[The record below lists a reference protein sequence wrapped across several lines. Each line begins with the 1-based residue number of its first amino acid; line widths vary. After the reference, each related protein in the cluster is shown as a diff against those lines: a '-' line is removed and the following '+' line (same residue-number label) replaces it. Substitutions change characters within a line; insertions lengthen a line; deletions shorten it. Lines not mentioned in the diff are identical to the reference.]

1 MPISELKLAKELIRR
16 PSITPKD
23 AGAINILAKKLR
35 SLGFKCQLINFK
47 NIKNLY
53 AKLGKSSPNFC
64 YAGHTDVV
72 PPGNISDWSVNPFK
86 PTVKNNKLIGRGA
99 NDMKASI
106 ACFVAAVSRFK
117 AKNKKFNGSISLL
130 ITGDEEGVAING
142 TKRVVEYLKRKREKI
157 NFCLVGEPTNPNKLG
172 EMIKIGR
179 RGSITG
185 RLTITG
191 TQGHVAY
198 PHRANNPSNTIVNIL
213 KRIKETKLDN
223 GTKKVVK
230 YLKRKKEKINFCLV
244 GEPTNPNKLG
254 EMIKIGRRGSITGRL
269 TVIGTQGHVAYPHIA
284 NNPSNTLVKIL
295 KKIKEVKLDKG
306 TKNFQPSNLE
316 ITKINI
322 DNHTD
327 NVIPGSANAV
337 FNIRYNDKHS
347 SSSLKRKLNKI
358 FRSITR
364 KAKCKFNIKY
374 EVSGEAFLTKPNKT
388 TYMIQ
393 NTIKKITGIK
403 PKLSTAGGT
412 SDARFIRK
420 IAPCLEFG
428 LVGKTMH
435 KIDESVPLP
444 DLKKLTNIY
453 LNILENYFK

>member
-23 AGAINILAKKLR
+23 AGAINLLAKNLR
-35 SLGFKCQLINFK
+35 SLGFKCQTINFK
-47 NIKNLY
+47 NVKNLY

-72 PPGNISDWSVNPFK
+72 PPGNINDWSVNPFK
-86 PTVKNNKLIGRGA
+86 PAIKNNKLIGRGA

-106 ACFVAAVSRFK
+106 ACFVAAISRFK
-117 AKNKKFNGSISLL
+117 NKNKKFKGSISLL

-142 TKRVVEYLKRKREKI
+142 TKKVVEYLRKKKEKI
-157 NFCLVGEPTNPNKLG
+157 NFCIVGEPTNPNKLG

-185 RLTITG
+185 RLKIIG

-198 PHRANNPSNTIVNIL
+198 PHRANNPSNTIIKIL
-213 KRIKETKLDN
+213 KRIKE
-223 GTKKVVK
+223 
-230 YLKRKKEKINFCLV
+230 I
-244 GEPTNPNKLG
+244 
-254 EMIKIGRRGSITGRL
+254 
-269 TVIGTQGHVAYPHIA
+269 
-284 NNPSNTLVKIL
+284 
-295 KKIKEVKLDKG
+295 KLDKG

-322 DNHTD
+322 ENYAD
-327 NVIPGSANAV
+327 NVIPGAANAV
-337 FNIRYNDKHS
+337 FNIRFNSKHS
-347 SSSLKRKLNKI
+347 SNSLKRRLNTV
-358 FRSITR
+358 FRSIT
-364 KAKCKFNIKY
+364 KKTKCKFNVKY
-374 EVSGEAFLTKPNKT
+374 QVSGEAFLTKPNKT
-388 TYMIQ
+388 TFMIQ
-393 NTIKKITGIK
+393 NTIKKITKIK
-403 PKLSTAGGT
+403 PKLSTTGGT

-435 KIDESVPLP
+435 KIDESVPVS

-453 LNILENYFK
+453 ENILENYFYNV